1 MGIAGSRPLSI
12 RFVLASV
19 ILPALAVVSDEA
31 MLAFAHQHRWSVPTT
46 LTVFSLFVG
55 QTGILTYVAGKWLPN
70 WGWRLVVLCWSMLLI
85 NLLLSHAA
93 SVGKDINEVL
103 SLAFSSGQIGAL
115 AVWTILGSCTWR
127 RRLALFSLAFVPV
140 FLFGRAGPVLLW
152 GWHSDPWRI
161 IVFVQTIGTCVLAA
175 ALQVSGHRIEPAEC
189 GDSPGRP
196 GPIQF
201 SIRHLLIATTAVA
214 IIVPIV
220 KEMLHASSQSL
231 GGRQWL
237 HASADG
243 VVLAVVSLAAMWA
256 ALGVGRWWIKIM
268 AFAMLALSAGA
279 SLYWLEK
286 TVLYPVPWSPTWKA
300 SLTYAGWWWVAW
312 TSLAGSFLAGML
324 LVLRATG
331 YRLVRRRR

>member
-12 RFVLASV
+12 RFALASV
-19 ILPALAVVSDEA
+19 VLPAVAVVSDEA
-31 MLAFAHQHRWSVPTT
+31 TLAFAHQHRWSVPTT

-70 WGWRLVVLCWSMLLI
+70 WSWRLVVLCWSMLLI

-93 SVGKDINEVL
+93 SIGRDINQL
-103 SLAFSSGQIGAL
+103 LALAFFSGQIGAW
-115 AVWTILGSCTWR
+115 VDWTILGSSTWKR
-127 RRLALFSLAFVPV
+127 WPAFLSLAFVL
-140 FLFGRAGPVLLW
+140 LFAGQVLIW
-152 GWHSDPWRI
+152 GWHDYDTWRI
-161 IVFVQTIGTCVLAA
+161 IVFVQTVGTCVLAA
-175 ALQVSGHRIEPAEC
+175 ALRVSGHRIESAEC
-189 GDSPGRP
+189 GEVEGGP

-201 SIRHLLIATTAVA
+201 SVQHLLIATTAVA
-214 IIVPIV
+214 IIMAILQ
-220 KEMLHASSQSL
+220 ELLHASSQSL

-256 ALGVGRWWIKIM
+256 ALGVGRWWIKILT
-268 AFAMLALSAGA
+268 FAMLALSAGA

-300 SLTYAGWWWVAW
+300 SLTYASWWWVAW

-331 YRLVRRRR
+331 YRLVRRRRTG